1 MAKAGAVVDK
11 ALDASM
17 MGGTTKFAIGVG
29 KSFLGLN
36 KGKDAIETQNQLRGF
51 ADSGLAGLAAG
62 SKIDAMNNASDTYT
76 KQVDEQKKMGLGL
89 KSYFYNPNL
98 R

>member
-11 ALDASM
+11 AFDASM
-17 MGGTTKFAIGVG
+17 MGGTTKFAVDMG

-36 KGKDAIETQNQLRGF
+36 KGKGASRSENQLRGF

-62 SKIDAMNNASDTYT
+62 SKIDAMDTASETAT
-76 KQVDEQKKMGLGL
+76 TQVDEQKKMGLGL
-89 KSYFYNPNL
+89 KSYFYNPKL